1 MAKGTITNADR
12 IRSMTNNQLATWLAA
27 MLGSNP
33 FDGTGNDYKWW
44 RNWLEKEV
52 ENEDKT

>member
-1 MAKGTITNADR
+1 MTNADK
-12 IRSMTNNQLATWLAA
+12 IRNMTTSQLATWLAA